1 MDKDYDLIVIGAGP
15 AGYVAA
21 LRGAQ
26 LGLNVGCIDQWLD
39 PDGKSALG
47 GTCLNAGCI
56 PSKALLD
63 TSHHFAALRTEY
75 ADHGILVDG
84 LRIDVDAMMARK
96 RSVVSALTQG
106 VATLFKAQGIDWLKG
121 HGQLLGSGRVGFTA
135 HDRKTPKEL
144 TADNVILA
152 PGSSPVALESAPLD
166 GEYIVDS
173 AGALEFAEVPKR
185 LAVIGAGVIGL
196 ELGSVW
202 SRLGSEVTLLE
213 AQSEFLP
220 IADQGLARLALKSY
234 TSQGLQ
240 VRLGARI
247 KSAKLSGKSV
257 RVVFE
262 DPSGEQQER
271 YDRVIVAVGRRPKTA
286 GLFTDT
292 SGLLLDERGSIHVN
306 EFCRTNLPGVWA
318 IGDAVRG
325 PMLAHKGEEEGV
337 MVAERIAGQN
347 SAVDHGLVPSVI
359 YTHPEFA
366 WVGPTEQK
374 LKQTGVPYRS
384 GRFPLAANGRARAQ
398 GDAEGEVKL
407 LAHAETDRLLGAHI
421 FGAGA
426 SELIAQA
433 VIALSLEASS
443 EDLART
449 IFAHPTL
456 SEAVH
461 EAALAVDGRALHMA
475 GRAKRD

>member
-1 MDKDYDLIVIGAGP
+1 MEKDYDLIVIGAGP
-15 AGYVAA
+15 GGYVAA

-26 LGLNVGCIDQWLD
+26 LGFKVGCIDNWLD
-39 PDGKSALG
+39 PDGKPSLG

-63 TSHHFAALRTEY
+63 TSHHFSALRTEY
-75 ADHGILVDG
+75 ADQGILVDG
-84 LRIDVDAMMARK
+84 LRIDVETMLARK
-96 RSVVSALTQG
+96 RNVVNTLTQG
-106 VATLFKAQGIDWLKG
+106 IATLFKTQDIDWLKG
-121 HGQLLGSGRVGFTA
+121 HGQLLGTGRVGFTA

-152 PGSSPVALESAPLD
+152 PGSSPIMLDSVPLD
-166 GEYIVDS
+166 GEYVVDS
-173 AGALEFAEVPKR
+173 TGALEFTEVPKR

-202 SRLGSEVTLLE
+202 NRLGSDVTLLE

-220 IADQGLARLALKSY
+220 IADQALARTALKSY
-234 TSQGLQ
+234 TNQGLQ
-240 VRLGARI
+240 IKLGTRI

-257 RVVFE
+257 RAVFE
-262 DPSGEQQER
+262 DASGEQQER
-271 YDRVIVAVGRRPKTA
+271 YDRVIVAVGRRPNTA
-286 GLFTDT
+286 GLFTDA
-292 SGLLLDERGSIHVN
+292 SGLLLDERGSIHVD
-306 EFCRTNLPGVWA
+306 EYCRTNLPGVWA

-337 MVAERIAGQN
+337 MVVERIAGQN
-347 SAVDHGLVPSVI
+347 SATEPDLIPSVI
-359 YTHPEFA
+359 YTMPEFA

-374 LKQTGVPYRS
+374 LKQAGIPYRS
-384 GRFPLAANGRARAQ
+384 GRFPFAANGRARAQ
-398 GDAEGEVKL
+398 GDVEGEVKL

-421 FGAGA
+421 FGPSA
-426 SELIAQA
+426 SELVMQA
-433 VIALSLEASS
+433 VIAMSMEATS

-456 SEAVH
+456 SESVH

-475 GRAKRD
+475 GKPKRG